1 MKNNESMLRLAALL
15 DKAKSKRQINDDIK
29 QLEKIVSTLRLT
41 AVLAKSTSRQ
51 QLNQIIRQLEGQVNQ
66 IKLQARLDKK
76 TLNANIN
83 KTLSEVSFRDIE
95 LGINEG
101 AMKLKA
107 QKVISDIRK
116 SIQNIPISVNIA
128 SKKERLN
135 NQFTSYLAQNP
146 RIKESDAL
154 SKEVNKLR
162 NNIDNVNDDDSLRI
176 AGNSFKLLKNE
187 VAATGYATK
196 STADKIKSLISGIT
210 KISSALGVSSLI
222 INNFQKSLKTIKNN
236 DSILEEISKTTNLS
250 KKQLTELGNES
261 FDIASKFG
269 KLSGDYLLG
278 VQNMVHSGY
287 KATSKEMAELSLL
300 AQSTGNM
307 TTDMAN
313 SYILATDNAYK
324 YNGNIQALNAV
335 LNGQNQISKINGI
348 TLRNM
353 AEGMVKASAAAS
365 NYMVSI
371 EDLSAMIGTI
381 EATSNSDGN
390 ETGTAVK
397 DILNNLQ
404 NTDSHNITNTLD
416 KANVSMTEIVN
427 GAEKLRNPISIIR
440 DLAKIFNQLN
450 ENDPLKAEILT
461 NIGGEY
467 QTEKLAALL
476 QNMDLFDKM
485 LVDYSNGKSSA
496 LIQIGQSANSLEGR
510 LNSLTNSWDELVNNI
525 TNKPVLK
532 GSISFLDSLLNSATK
547 LIDTFDVIPLALA
560 GITAGMTAKNKD
572 YGLHIFNEK
581 GKFDISGNLLGIDI
595 TQIKHFKDAEIAIND
610 WNKQLDNNV
619 TDISSFNNKT
629 VKSTAQ
635 LREYLKTCSSEAP
648 ASLKGYKASLEAAGI
663 ATNSLR
669 LGTILLNAA
678 IGFGLGAVIQG
689 AVTLISDM
697 VHKTDNLRSKAFE
710 LGSEFSNTASDI
722 DNYKARI
729 LELQDKLNDSGSSI
743 EDVTDARREL
753 MDIQTE
759 LIEKYGIEAGGIDT
773 ITKAIKGETDALDEL
788 KRAKYEEEK
797 QKINEKDLSD
807 YVEDFIK
814 LHEDAA
820 IELRNLLTLTPL
832 NEGKEKPKSNFD
844 EIIDDIEKHSV
855 EIPLTMNANID
866 KLLESSGF
874 TKTDDSFSFYGSA
887 YEIQDE
893 LQRIKDLT
901 STYDF
906 ADTNFAD
913 ILQEELIYVN
923 ELINANGT
931 LYKQFILY
939 DKILSKSAD
948 NPYKEQYNSLNEA
961 AKMFNAAKI
970 SGNETQLEAASERYS
985 NTLQNAIKI
994 ARDNNDSDV
1003 ANYFENLYPT
1013 IQKEVS
1019 QWQFKVDFST
1029 NENGIMDE
1037 INANLSKLEG
1047 SSTDDLLA
1055 FNAKTATDKEI
1066 EGYGALE
1073 KCAQD
1078 YNMDIIELI
1087 DLLQQL
1093 GVVQSENYQE
1103 LSNRFGEEN
1112 IKKLT
1117 PNELEI
1123 AYTIKSTDGMT
1134 FEEFQNAIK
1143 EEKKAI
1149 EEAKLLSFNK
1159 SWKDTADETK
1169 QELLE
1174 LARAGEISE
1183 ETLES
1188 TEKYSHLLSE
1198 TGMSAKRVKD
1208 NITDMLTMQ
1217 EKLSAFSNGM
1227 SSLQSAYQEF
1237 QDKKFVTASTLEG
1250 LPNVLKQMNG
1260 GKDFDLFSRIA
1271 GDPSSGS
1278 QKIKKAF
1285 DDIITA
1291 YLKNQN
1297 TLVGVTQKTKSAVI
1311 ANLKDAGVSNAAEI
1325 VNSYIN
1331 NVNRG
1336 KAIMA
1341 QAAAE
1346 LENKSNA
1353 KRQAD
1358 LNNFQELLLKKDI
1371 SFAEACNALGGKN
1384 AALMQL
1390 LGVQYSEDYIK
1401 WTQLLSDKISAYNRM
1416 VDAINA
1422 AGVADD
1428 FSNAPYASERAAF
1441 EAKYKMSPEEYAA
1454 KNNPLNKP
1462 FLQRVKQDKGY
1473 ELAVSIIQN
1482 EKAAKKEQKQ
1492 RDKILN
1498 KLNRAKPV
1506 DFNGITYNG
1515 SSSGDKD
1522 GKTQQE
1528 KSYQLIDW
1536 IARKLET
1543 LQSKIDLTKAKFEN
1557 LFALKSKKDNL
1568 STQIKQTTKLLHK
1581 QEKAAK
1587 KYQKIANKYAKSN
1600 KINKKTI
1607 KQVKNGSLNIKK
1619 YESKIAEIIQTYQ
1632 DYYDK
1637 AKAAEKAAIEAK
1649 KAIREL
1655 KKERNQLYIDR
1666 ADSKLSAIDAQVENQ
1681 KTVKGKNK
1689 YLQKK
1694 VEWIKEYYYYQ
1705 IKNAELEKNET
1716 KAAELRAQ
1724 RKKALR
1730 DLEIQ
1735 QHQNRA
1741 DDREAHFNL
1750 NQKRAEN
1757 ATNAKDKNKYEET
1770 SLQNLQDQ
1778 YRWKAEIA
1786 KLEHGE
1792 KSAEYKLVKEEEKSE
1807 IRAAYKRMYDNIKSE
1822 YDNLTSLND
1831 AQIAT
1836 VQAKIAT
1843 LEAAGKSASKEMY
1856 LEMMKISSDTEE
1868 KLINK
1873 RAELAESGKNL
1884 EAGSDEWYTW
1894 KDDMESIE
1902 QSLYSC
1908 KQNTIEWQKAV
1919 NELDLKKFSLMAAQ
1933 LDATKNHLDF
1943 LVGML
1948 SHQDLTS
1955 KESGGLTDAG
1965 FATISLRFSSIDNQ
1979 NETIE
1984 NAREKLKK
1992 IYENH
1997 LNGTDGLTEE
2007 EFLETKEKELDVIRN
2022 ALEAIADEKDA
2033 ILDLVDN
2040 AMQVQ
2045 IDSINE
2051 LIEKKKKALATEK
2064 DLYEYQKKVA
2074 KQTNNITLIQKQI
2087 AALSGDNSEEARA
2100 KLQKLQVS
2108 LEEAQEDLKDTEYDR
2123 WHDDQ
2128 SDMLDSLSEEVENF
2142 WEKMMNDLRKD
2153 IDGSMDK
2160 LMQMLTDNPEAITR
2174 ALDSLGLGD
2183 ALSIITTYN
2192 KDGTHTE
2199 HSIDYG
2205 GTSYESTHQ
2214 NNTGTNVNNQLD
2226 TDPKNPDS
2234 PSGGTDSSSGNPENT
2249 IRDLA
2254 SITDEEMKRWMEAL
2268 LQNKSEE
2275 EKKRKQEEEAKK
2287 KREEEKKLVYL
2298 RAEDIMHDKAN
2309 GQMNGIAFR
2318 GTISAQAERDV
2329 IEEFLN
2335 SSALHKPTTETGK
2348 QRMKTDPL
2356 LKYIAEIYSGKTL
2369 SNANE
2374 ALLGAY
2380 LGIQVKDKNNVTTKE
2395 ANKILKAF
2403 QKAGFAKGGIASGLN
2418 AAVIRNGDDGLITVK
2433 RGESILT
2440 VEQTE
2445 RFQKLTDNLD
2455 LLNSMTEYAAQIPD
2469 YSQMVGCHTVNSPVT
2484 VGDVSIHLD
2493 GSNVV
2498 DKETFRKTLREYD
2511 VRSDIE
2517 QIALGD
2523 ISTGTI
2529 RNSLKRI

>member
-1 MKNNESMLRLAALL
+1 MGKSFNEIGTS
-15 DKAKSKRQINDDIK
+15 IIK
-29 QLEKIVSTLRLT
+29 K
-41 AVLAKSTSRQ
+41 
-51 QLNQIIRQLEGQVNQ
+51 
-66 IKLQARLDKK
+66 
-76 TLNANIN
+76 
-83 KTLSEVSFRDIE
+83 
-95 LGINEG
+95 
-101 AMKLKA
+101 
-107 QKVISDIRK
+107 
-116 SIQNIPISVNIA
+116 
-128 SKKERLN
+128 
-135 NQFTSYLAQNP
+135 
-146 RIKESDAL
+146 
-154 SKEVNKLR
+154 
-162 NNIDNVNDDDSLRI
+162 IDN
-176 AGNSFKLLKNE
+176 
-187 VAATGYATK
+187 
-196 STADKIKSLISGIT
+196 IKKG
-210 KISSALGVSSLI
+210 
-222 INNFQKSLKTIKNN
+222 FQ
-236 DSILEEISKTTNLS
+236 
-250 KKQLTELGNES
+250 
-261 FDIASKFG
+261 A
-269 KLSGDYLLG
+269 
-278 VQNMVHSGY
+278 
-287 KATSKEMAELSLL
+287 
-300 AQSTGNM
+300 
-307 TTDMAN
+307 
-313 SYILATDNAYK
+313 
-324 YNGNIQALNAV
+324 
-335 LNGQNQISKINGI
+335 
-348 TLRNM
+348 
-353 AEGMVKASAAAS
+353 
-365 NYMVSI
+365 
-371 EDLSAMIGTI
+371 
-381 EATSNSDGN
+381 
-390 ETGTAVK
+390 
-397 DILNNLQ
+397 
-404 NTDSHNITNTLD
+404 
-416 KANVSMTEIVN
+416 
-427 GAEKLRNPISIIR
+427 
-440 DLAKIFNQLN
+440 
-450 ENDPLKAEILT
+450 
-461 NIGGEY
+461 
-467 QTEKLAALL
+467 
-476 QNMDLFDKM
+476 
-485 LVDYSNGKSSA
+485 
-496 LIQIGQSANSLEGR
+496 
-510 LNSLTNSWDELVNNI
+510 
-525 TNKPVLK
+525 
-532 GSISFLDSLLNSATK
+532 
-547 LIDTFDVIPLALA
+547 
-560 GITAGMTAKNKD
+560 
-572 YGLHIFNEK
+572 
-581 GKFDISGNLLGIDI
+581 
-595 TQIKHFKDAEIAIND
+595 
-610 WNKQLDNNV
+610 
-619 TDISSFNNKT
+619 
-629 VKSTAQ
+629 
-635 LREYLKTCSSEAP
+635 
-648 ASLKGYKASLEAAGI
+648 
-663 ATNSLR
+663 
-669 LGTILLNAA
+669 
-678 IGFGLGAVIQG
+678 
-689 AVTLISDM
+689 
-697 VHKTDNLRSKAFE
+697 
-710 LGSEFSNTASDI
+710 
-722 DNYKARI
+722 
-729 LELQDKLNDSGSSI
+729 
-743 EDVTDARREL
+743 
-753 MDIQTE
+753 
-759 LIEKYGIEAGGIDT
+759 
-773 ITKAIKGETDALDEL
+773 
-788 KRAKYEEEK
+788 
-797 QKINEKDLSD
+797 
-807 YVEDFIK
+807 
-814 LHEDAA
+814 
-820 IELRNLLTLTPL
+820 
-832 NEGKEKPKSNFD
+832 
-844 EIIDDIEKHSV
+844 
-855 EIPLTMNANID
+855 
-866 KLLESSGF
+866 
-874 TKTDDSFSFYGSA
+874 
-887 YEIQDE
+887 
-893 LQRIKDLT
+893 
-901 STYDF
+901 
-906 ADTNFAD
+906 
-913 ILQEELIYVN
+913 
-923 ELINANGT
+923 
-931 LYKQFILY
+931 
-939 DKILSKSAD
+939 
-948 NPYKEQYNSLNEA
+948 
-961 AKMFNAAKI
+961 
-970 SGNETQLEAASERYS
+970 
-985 NTLQNAIKI
+985 
-994 ARDNNDSDV
+994 
-1003 ANYFENLYPT
+1003 
-1013 IQKEVS
+1013 
-1019 QWQFKVDFST
+1019 
-1029 NENGIMDE
+1029 
-1037 INANLSKLEG
+1037 
-1047 SSTDDLLA
+1047 TDDLLGSVKDSNNIQKRFYPNKESIQSKLVNVDELYPKMNDSLA
-1055 FNAKTATDKEI
+1055 NNILKNLQQQQQGVSLNKSSWSDYYKKLGEGEKWQIDFVKNTDLQKASLDDIKKAYEKARQSAISHNNALKQQTLGAKAATVATHALATAGNIVAGVLLSLVVGQILQGIDNYIHRVENAKEALNDFYNSFKESEDELQSQKQWIEQNSKEYEELAKGVDKYGHNISLTTDEFARYNSLTKEIAEMFPDMVKGYNDQNQAILKNKGNVDALTKSYEKNEKAYYASIRSKSGDIFDNYKNSISQSQRIKTEIEQLANKKQNIPVDGIDLWLNNFGDTLDGSTRNSLKKELLGMNRNMFGVNISFSFSNLSKEMQQKLLDAYAMAQNTIDAETEKVRPILEAYLYGASSEYNSLDENAKQAVQTFIHNIGSEFYSQFDSEVALQLWMKENIIKTLQDGADASDLAIRFQTLFTLDENDFDSYQNYINAVQDILNALAKMKSKNGEKLFSKEQMDGFSMQMEVSGYDIDGNITGQNLIDEVKGKFKEIKDANNFIDSLSQEELRILYRFEPDKETSL
-1066 EGYGALE
+1066 ADLR
-1073 KCAQD
+1073 AF
-1078 YNMDIIELI
+1078 I
-1087 DLLQQL
+1087 D
-1093 GVVQSENYQE
+1093 EN
-1103 LSNRFGEEN
+1103 LKTKNEE
-1112 IKKLT
+1112 
-1117 PNELEI
+1117 PN
-1123 AYTIKSTDGMT
+1123 TK
-1134 FEEFQNAIK
+1134 F
-1143 EEKKAI
+1143 
-1149 EEAKLLSFNK
+1149 LSFNK
-1159 SWKDTADETK
+1159 AWKDTADETK

-1208 NITDMLTMQ
+1208 NITDMLTTQ

-1557 LFALKSKKDNL
+1557 LFALKPKKDNL

-1908 KQNTIEWQKAV
+1908 KQNTIEWQKAI

-1933 LDATKNHLDF
+1933 LEATKNHLDF

>member
-1 MKNNESMLRLAALL
+1 MIFKTLDSNIDQISTKIGILDKSFYDFFDSIRKRKNNLKSLTDQSVLPKDVKEQSGSLWDNLFTTKNNKTEQFDDVMPKIDNSNITSTLSKIKAMSKSVAESKSTWQEYFDTLPEGEKHLAKLGQQMEGQIITEKALISANQKARESAIKHNNALKQQTLSAKAATVAAKALSIGLNTIAMVAIGEIVGALISGIDYLIHKEEKDTEALQEAKDNFSQTTEEIESISDKLEANKKRINELQKSSENRTISVADENELKILKETNDELQRQIALKQKKQVDDAKEVLNKAQKKVDSKEHYSYVHYNDDGESNTIVTSGNAINRLQDKLTAYQEIINHNDGDMINNANF
-15 DKAKSKRQINDDIK
+15 DKAISKDADTVGK
-29 QLEKIVSTLRLT
+29 LVEAYKALED
-41 AVLAKSTSRQ
+41 A
-51 QLNQIIRQLEGQVNQ
+51 G
-66 IKLQARLDKK
+66 IKLTKEQQAEYSSALKAQDAY
-76 TLNANIN
+76 LLYSYNIN
-83 KTLSEVSFRDIE
+83 KTK
-95 LGINEG
+95 EG
-101 AMKLKA
+101 
-107 QKVISDIRK
+107 
-116 SIQNIPISVNIA
+116 
-128 SKKERLN
+128 
-135 NQFTSYLAQNP
+135 F
-146 RIKESDAL
+146 
-154 SKEVNKLR
+154 
-162 NNIDNVNDDDSLRI
+162 
-176 AGNSFKLLKNE
+176 
-187 VAATGYATK
+187 
-196 STADKIKSLISGIT
+196 
-210 KISSALGVSSLI
+210 
-222 INNFQKSLKTIKNN
+222 
-236 DSILEEISKTTNLS
+236 
-250 KKQLTELGNES
+250 
-261 FDIASKFG
+261 
-269 KLSGDYLLG
+269 
-278 VQNMVHSGY
+278 
-287 KATSKEMAELSLL
+287 
-300 AQSTGNM
+300 
-307 TTDMAN
+307 
-313 SYILATDNAYK
+313 
-324 YNGNIQALNAV
+324 QALNEE
-335 LNGQNQISKINGI
+335 QQ
-348 TLRNM
+348 R
-353 AEGMVKASAAAS
+353 
-365 NYMVSI
+365 
-371 EDLSAMIGTI
+371 
-381 EATSNSDGN
+381 
-390 ETGTAVK
+390 
-397 DILNNLQ
+397 
-404 NTDSHNITNTLD
+404 
-416 KANVSMTEIVN
+416 
-427 GAEKLRNPISIIR
+427 SIIH
-440 DLAKIFNQLN
+440 N
-450 ENDPLKAEILT
+450 
-461 NIGGEY
+461 
-467 QTEKLAALL
+467 
-476 QNMDLFDKM
+476 
-485 LVDYSNGKSSA
+485 
-496 LIQIGQSANSLEGR
+496 
-510 LNSLTNSWDELVNNI
+510 
-525 TNKPVLK
+525 
-532 GSISFLDSLLNSATK
+532 
-547 LIDTFDVIPLALA
+547 
-560 GITAGMTAKNKD
+560 
-572 YGLHIFNEK
+572 
-581 GKFDISGNLLGIDI
+581 
-595 TQIKHFKDAEIAIND
+595 
-610 WNKQLDNNV
+610 
-619 TDISSFNNKT
+619 
-629 VKSTAQ
+629 
-635 LREYLKTCSSEAP
+635 
-648 ASLKGYKASLEAAGI
+648 
-663 ATNSLR
+663 
-669 LGTILLNAA
+669 
-678 IGFGLGAVIQG
+678 
-689 AVTLISDM
+689 
-697 VHKTDNLRSKAFE
+697 
-710 LGSEFSNTASDI
+710 
-722 DNYKARI
+722 
-729 LELQDKLNDSGSSI
+729 
-743 EDVTDARREL
+743 
-753 MDIQTE
+753 
-759 LIEKYGIEAGGIDT
+759 
-773 ITKAIKGETDALDEL
+773 
-788 KRAKYEEEK
+788 
-797 QKINEKDLSD
+797 
-807 YVEDFIK
+807 
-814 LHEDAA
+814 
-820 IELRNLLTLTPL
+820 
-832 NEGKEKPKSNFD
+832 
-844 EIIDDIEKHSV
+844 
-855 EIPLTMNANID
+855 
-866 KLLESSGF
+866 KLLEQGLTNAQANSVLKYLS
-874 TKTDDSFSFYGSA
+874 KDDLDNY
-887 YEIQDE
+887 
-893 LQRIKDLT
+893 
-901 STYDF
+901 YDF
-906 ADTNFAD
+906 DFDFPLPNPNDFKTA
-913 ILQEELIYVN
+913 EEYGKAYAEAWKKGV
-923 ELINANGT
+923 
-931 LYKQFILY
+931 K
-939 DKILSKSAD
+939 DSAD
-948 NPYKEQYNSLNEA
+948 NNSDTGQVSNNEPHEIG
-961 AKMFNAAKI
+961 NDINSEHNKI
-970 SGNETQLEAASERYS
+970 
-985 NTLQNAIKI
+985 I
-994 ARDNNDSDV
+994 
-1003 ANYFENLYPT
+1003 
-1013 IQKEVS
+1013 
-1019 QWQFKVDFST
+1019 
-1029 NENGIMDE
+1029 
-1037 INANLSKLEG
+1037 
-1047 SSTDDLLA
+1047 
-1055 FNAKTATDKEI
+1055 
-1066 EGYGALE
+1066 
-1073 KCAQD
+1073 
-1078 YNMDIIELI
+1078 
-1087 DLLQQL
+1087 
-1093 GVVQSENYQE
+1093 
-1103 LSNRFGEEN
+1103 
-1112 IKKLT
+1112 
-1117 PNELEI
+1117 
-1123 AYTIKSTDGMT
+1123 
-1134 FEEFQNAIK
+1134 
-1143 EEKKAI
+1143 
-1149 EEAKLLSFNK
+1149 SFNK
-1159 SWKDTADETK
+1159 AWKDTADETK

-1208 NITDMLTMQ
+1208 NITDMLTTQ

-1260 GKDFDLFSRIA
+1260 GKNFDLFSRIA

-1331 NVNRG
+1331 NVNKG

-1428 FSNAPYASERAAF
+1428 FSNAPYASARAAF

-1462 FLQRVKQDKGY
+1462 FLQRVKQDKVY
-1473 ELAVSIIQN
+1473 ELAVSIIQS
-1482 EKAAKKEQKQ
+1482 EKAAKAEKKQ
-1492 RDKILN
+1492 GDKILN

-1587 KYQKIANKYAKSN
+1587 KYQKIANKYAKTN

-1716 KAAELRAQ
+1716 KAAEFRAQ
-1724 RKKALR
+1724 RKKARR

-1735 QHQNRA
+1735 RYQNSA

-1778 YRWKAEIA
+1778 YKWKAEIA

-1884 EAGSDEWYTW
+1884 EVGSDEWYTW

-2192 KDGTHTE
+2192 KNGTHTE

>member
-1 MKNNESMLRLAALL
+1 MGKSFNEIGTS
-15 DKAKSKRQINDDIK
+15 IIK
-29 QLEKIVSTLRLT
+29 K
-41 AVLAKSTSRQ
+41 
-51 QLNQIIRQLEGQVNQ
+51 
-66 IKLQARLDKK
+66 
-76 TLNANIN
+76 
-83 KTLSEVSFRDIE
+83 
-95 LGINEG
+95 
-101 AMKLKA
+101 
-107 QKVISDIRK
+107 
-116 SIQNIPISVNIA
+116 
-128 SKKERLN
+128 
-135 NQFTSYLAQNP
+135 
-146 RIKESDAL
+146 
-154 SKEVNKLR
+154 
-162 NNIDNVNDDDSLRI
+162 IDN
-176 AGNSFKLLKNE
+176 
-187 VAATGYATK
+187 
-196 STADKIKSLISGIT
+196 IKKG
-210 KISSALGVSSLI
+210 
-222 INNFQKSLKTIKNN
+222 FQ
-236 DSILEEISKTTNLS
+236 
-250 KKQLTELGNES
+250 
-261 FDIASKFG
+261 A
-269 KLSGDYLLG
+269 
-278 VQNMVHSGY
+278 
-287 KATSKEMAELSLL
+287 
-300 AQSTGNM
+300 
-307 TTDMAN
+307 
-313 SYILATDNAYK
+313 
-324 YNGNIQALNAV
+324 
-335 LNGQNQISKINGI
+335 
-348 TLRNM
+348 
-353 AEGMVKASAAAS
+353 
-365 NYMVSI
+365 
-371 EDLSAMIGTI
+371 
-381 EATSNSDGN
+381 
-390 ETGTAVK
+390 
-397 DILNNLQ
+397 
-404 NTDSHNITNTLD
+404 
-416 KANVSMTEIVN
+416 
-427 GAEKLRNPISIIR
+427 
-440 DLAKIFNQLN
+440 
-450 ENDPLKAEILT
+450 
-461 NIGGEY
+461 
-467 QTEKLAALL
+467 
-476 QNMDLFDKM
+476 
-485 LVDYSNGKSSA
+485 
-496 LIQIGQSANSLEGR
+496 
-510 LNSLTNSWDELVNNI
+510 
-525 TNKPVLK
+525 
-532 GSISFLDSLLNSATK
+532 
-547 LIDTFDVIPLALA
+547 
-560 GITAGMTAKNKD
+560 
-572 YGLHIFNEK
+572 
-581 GKFDISGNLLGIDI
+581 
-595 TQIKHFKDAEIAIND
+595 
-610 WNKQLDNNV
+610 
-619 TDISSFNNKT
+619 
-629 VKSTAQ
+629 
-635 LREYLKTCSSEAP
+635 
-648 ASLKGYKASLEAAGI
+648 
-663 ATNSLR
+663 
-669 LGTILLNAA
+669 
-678 IGFGLGAVIQG
+678 
-689 AVTLISDM
+689 
-697 VHKTDNLRSKAFE
+697 
-710 LGSEFSNTASDI
+710 
-722 DNYKARI
+722 
-729 LELQDKLNDSGSSI
+729 
-743 EDVTDARREL
+743 
-753 MDIQTE
+753 
-759 LIEKYGIEAGGIDT
+759 
-773 ITKAIKGETDALDEL
+773 
-788 KRAKYEEEK
+788 
-797 QKINEKDLSD
+797 
-807 YVEDFIK
+807 
-814 LHEDAA
+814 
-820 IELRNLLTLTPL
+820 
-832 NEGKEKPKSNFD
+832 
-844 EIIDDIEKHSV
+844 
-855 EIPLTMNANID
+855 
-866 KLLESSGF
+866 
-874 TKTDDSFSFYGSA
+874 
-887 YEIQDE
+887 
-893 LQRIKDLT
+893 
-901 STYDF
+901 
-906 ADTNFAD
+906 
-913 ILQEELIYVN
+913 
-923 ELINANGT
+923 
-931 LYKQFILY
+931 
-939 DKILSKSAD
+939 
-948 NPYKEQYNSLNEA
+948 
-961 AKMFNAAKI
+961 
-970 SGNETQLEAASERYS
+970 
-985 NTLQNAIKI
+985 
-994 ARDNNDSDV
+994 
-1003 ANYFENLYPT
+1003 
-1013 IQKEVS
+1013 
-1019 QWQFKVDFST
+1019 
-1029 NENGIMDE
+1029 
-1037 INANLSKLEG
+1037 
-1047 SSTDDLLA
+1047 TDDLLGSVKDSNNIQKRFYPNKESIQSKLVNVDELYPKMNDSLA
-1055 FNAKTATDKEI
+1055 NNILKNLQQQQQGVSLNKSSWSDYYKKLGEGEKWQIDFVKNTDLQKASLDDIKKAYEKARQSAISHNNALKQQTLGAKAATVATHALATAGNIVAGVLLSLVVGQILQGIDNYIHRVENAKEALNDFYNSFKESEDELQSQKQWIEQNSKEYEELAKGVDKYGHNISLTTDEFARYNSLTKEIAEMFPDMVKGYNDQNQAILKNKGNVDALTKSYEKNEKAYYASIRSKSGDIFDNYKNSISQSQRIKTEIEQLANKKQNIPVDGIDLWLNNFGDTLDGSTRNSLKKELLGMNRNMFGVNISFSFSNLSKEMQQKLLDAYAMAQNTIDAETEKVRPILEAYLYGASSGYDSLDENAKQAVQTFIHNIGSEFYSQFDSEVALQLWMKENIIKTLQDGADASDLAIRFQTLFTLAENDFDSYQNYINAVQNILNALAKMESKNGEKLFSKEQMDGFSMQMGVSGYDIDGNITGQNLIDEVKGKFKEIKDANNFIDSLSQEELRILYRFEPDKETSL
-1066 EGYGALE
+1066 ADLR
-1073 KCAQD
+1073 AF
-1078 YNMDIIELI
+1078 I
-1087 DLLQQL
+1087 D
-1093 GVVQSENYQE
+1093 EN
-1103 LSNRFGEEN
+1103 LKTKNEE
-1112 IKKLT
+1112 
-1117 PNELEI
+1117 PN
-1123 AYTIKSTDGMT
+1123 TK
-1134 FEEFQNAIK
+1134 F
-1143 EEKKAI
+1143 
-1149 EEAKLLSFNK
+1149 LSFNK
-1159 SWKDTADETK
+1159 AWKDTADETK

-1557 LFALKSKKDNL
+1557 LFALKPKKDNL

>member
-1 MKNNESMLRLAALL
+1 MTDQGVLPKDVKEQAGSLWDNLFTTKNNIKEQFDDVMPKIDNSNITSTLSKIKAMSKSVAESKSTWQEYFDTLPEGEKHLAKLGQQMEGQIITEKALISANQKARESTIKHNNALKQQTLSAKAATVAAKALSIGLNTIAMVAIGEIVGALISGIDYLIHKEEKDTEALQEAKDNFSQTTEEIESISDKLEANKKRINELQKSSENRTISVADENELKILKETNDELQRQIALKQKKQVDDAKEVLNKAQKKVDSKEHYSYVHYNDDGESNTIVTSGNAINRLQDKLTAYQEIINHNDGDMINNANF
-15 DKAKSKRQINDDIK
+15 DKAISKDADTVGKLVEAYKS
-29 QLEKIVSTLRLT
+29 LED
-41 AVLAKSTSRQ
+41 A
-51 QLNQIIRQLEGQVNQ
+51 G
-66 IKLQARLDKK
+66 IKLTKEQQAEYSSALKAQDAY
-76 TLNANIN
+76 LLYSYNIN
-83 KTLSEVSFRDIE
+83 KTK
-95 LGINEG
+95 EG
-101 AMKLKA
+101 
-107 QKVISDIRK
+107 
-116 SIQNIPISVNIA
+116 
-128 SKKERLN
+128 
-135 NQFTSYLAQNP
+135 F
-146 RIKESDAL
+146 
-154 SKEVNKLR
+154 
-162 NNIDNVNDDDSLRI
+162 
-176 AGNSFKLLKNE
+176 
-187 VAATGYATK
+187 
-196 STADKIKSLISGIT
+196 
-210 KISSALGVSSLI
+210 
-222 INNFQKSLKTIKNN
+222 
-236 DSILEEISKTTNLS
+236 
-250 KKQLTELGNES
+250 
-261 FDIASKFG
+261 
-269 KLSGDYLLG
+269 
-278 VQNMVHSGY
+278 
-287 KATSKEMAELSLL
+287 
-300 AQSTGNM
+300 
-307 TTDMAN
+307 
-313 SYILATDNAYK
+313 
-324 YNGNIQALNAV
+324 QALNEE
-335 LNGQNQISKINGI
+335 QQ
-348 TLRNM
+348 R
-353 AEGMVKASAAAS
+353 
-365 NYMVSI
+365 
-371 EDLSAMIGTI
+371 
-381 EATSNSDGN
+381 
-390 ETGTAVK
+390 
-397 DILNNLQ
+397 
-404 NTDSHNITNTLD
+404 
-416 KANVSMTEIVN
+416 
-427 GAEKLRNPISIIR
+427 SIIH
-440 DLAKIFNQLN
+440 N
-450 ENDPLKAEILT
+450 
-461 NIGGEY
+461 
-467 QTEKLAALL
+467 
-476 QNMDLFDKM
+476 
-485 LVDYSNGKSSA
+485 
-496 LIQIGQSANSLEGR
+496 
-510 LNSLTNSWDELVNNI
+510 
-525 TNKPVLK
+525 
-532 GSISFLDSLLNSATK
+532 
-547 LIDTFDVIPLALA
+547 
-560 GITAGMTAKNKD
+560 
-572 YGLHIFNEK
+572 
-581 GKFDISGNLLGIDI
+581 
-595 TQIKHFKDAEIAIND
+595 
-610 WNKQLDNNV
+610 
-619 TDISSFNNKT
+619 
-629 VKSTAQ
+629 
-635 LREYLKTCSSEAP
+635 
-648 ASLKGYKASLEAAGI
+648 
-663 ATNSLR
+663 
-669 LGTILLNAA
+669 
-678 IGFGLGAVIQG
+678 
-689 AVTLISDM
+689 
-697 VHKTDNLRSKAFE
+697 
-710 LGSEFSNTASDI
+710 
-722 DNYKARI
+722 
-729 LELQDKLNDSGSSI
+729 
-743 EDVTDARREL
+743 
-753 MDIQTE
+753 
-759 LIEKYGIEAGGIDT
+759 
-773 ITKAIKGETDALDEL
+773 
-788 KRAKYEEEK
+788 
-797 QKINEKDLSD
+797 
-807 YVEDFIK
+807 
-814 LHEDAA
+814 
-820 IELRNLLTLTPL
+820 
-832 NEGKEKPKSNFD
+832 
-844 EIIDDIEKHSV
+844 
-855 EIPLTMNANID
+855 
-866 KLLESSGF
+866 KLLEQGLTNAQANSVL
-874 TKTDDSFSFYGSA
+874 KYLPKDDLDNY
-887 YEIQDE
+887 
-893 LQRIKDLT
+893 
-901 STYDF
+901 YDF
-906 ADTNFAD
+906 DFDFPLPNPNDFKTA
-913 ILQEELIYVN
+913 EEYGKAYAEAWKKGV
-923 ELINANGT
+923 
-931 LYKQFILY
+931 K
-939 DKILSKSAD
+939 DSAD
-948 NPYKEQYNSLNEA
+948 NNSDTGQVSNNEPHEIG
-961 AKMFNAAKI
+961 NDINSEHNKI
-970 SGNETQLEAASERYS
+970 
-985 NTLQNAIKI
+985 I
-994 ARDNNDSDV
+994 
-1003 ANYFENLYPT
+1003 
-1013 IQKEVS
+1013 
-1019 QWQFKVDFST
+1019 
-1029 NENGIMDE
+1029 
-1037 INANLSKLEG
+1037 
-1047 SSTDDLLA
+1047 
-1055 FNAKTATDKEI
+1055 
-1066 EGYGALE
+1066 
-1073 KCAQD
+1073 
-1078 YNMDIIELI
+1078 
-1087 DLLQQL
+1087 
-1093 GVVQSENYQE
+1093 
-1103 LSNRFGEEN
+1103 
-1112 IKKLT
+1112 
-1117 PNELEI
+1117 
-1123 AYTIKSTDGMT
+1123 
-1134 FEEFQNAIK
+1134 
-1143 EEKKAI
+1143 
-1149 EEAKLLSFNK
+1149 SFNK

-1208 NITDMLTMQ
+1208 NITDMLTTQ

-1428 FSNAPYASERAAF
+1428 FSNAPYASARAAF
-1441 EAKYKMSPEEYAA
+1441 EAKYKMSPEEYVA

-1462 FLQRVKQDKGY
+1462 FLQRVKQDKDY
-1473 ELAVSIIQN
+1473 ELAMSIIQN
-1482 EKAAKKEQKQ
+1482 EKAAKEEQKQ
-1492 RDKILN
+1492 RDKMLN

-1522 GKTQQE
+1522 GKAQQE

-1587 KYQKIANKYAKSN
+1587 KYQKIANKYAKTN

-1716 KAAELRAQ
+1716 KAAEFRAQ
-1724 RKKALR
+1724 RKKARR

-1786 KLEHGE
+1786 RLEHGE

-2268 LQNKSEE
+2268 LQNNSEE